1 MVGGGKEGVRIEVQ
15 GVGGEEGEGRMK
27 VQWRSWLV
35 RAGQGS
41 YKGLSPAL

>member
-1 MVGGGKEGVRIEVQ
+1 MEVQ
-15 GVGGEEGEGRMK
+15 GVGRGGAK

-41 YKGLSPAL
+41 YKGLSLAL